1 MLRQLLPVAAL
12 LTGAAFLF
20 LAGGVHML
28 LLPLRGGLEGFLP
41 SQIGLI
47 GTGWAA
53 GFITGCL
60 LVPRLVQRVGHIRT
74 FGVMA
79 ALVSIS
85 ALLNLLIIDPLA
97 WIALRAL
104 SGFCFAG
111 AMMIIES
118 WLNERATNDSRGTIF
133 AVYMTVNLGASTCG
147 QLLIAAGDPGG
158 VFFFVLAAILFS
170 LALVPTA
177 LSTAAAP
184 KPLVSTRIRL
194 KPLYAN
200 SPVAVIGCFSIGMA
214 NGAFGTMSA
223 VYGQQ
228 IGLSVAAIAL
238 LVATAILGG
247 AVGQVPLGKISD
259 RMDRRLVIVGTGVTA
274 AAIGAAFFALNPRD
288 PAWVIGMA
296 ASYGVFAYPLY
307 SLCVAHAN
315 DFADP
320 ERFVEISSGLILIY
334 GFGTMVGPLA
344 AAGMMEWISPQALFA
359 FTAAVHLWIAGY
371 ALHRRM
377 RRAAVPVD
385 RRGTYG
391 SMPLPRGTTPE
402 TAAFDPRSERDLRT
416 R

>member
-1 MLRQLLPVAAL
+1 MFRQLLPVAAL

-20 LAGGVHML
+20 LAGGLHML
-28 LLPLRGGLEGFLP
+28 LLPVRGGIEGFLP
-41 SQIGLI
+41 SHIGLI
-47 GTGWAA
+47 GTGWAT
-53 GFITGCL
+53 GFVAGCL
-60 LVPRLVQRVGHIRT
+60 TVPWLVGRVGHIRT

-79 ALVSIS
+79 AMVSIS
-85 ALLNLLIIDPLA
+85 ALLNLLFIDPWA

-111 AMMIIES
+111 AMMIMES
-118 WLNERATNDSRGTIF
+118 WLNERATNESRGTIF
-133 AVYMTVNLGASTCG
+133 AVYMTINLGASTVG
-147 QLLIAAGDPGG
+147 QLLLAAGDPGG
-158 VFFFVLAAILFS
+158 FFFFVLAAILFS

-200 SPVAVIGCFSIGMA
+200 SPVAAVGCFSIGMA

-228 IGLSVAAIAL
+228 IGLPVGAIAL

-247 AVGQVPLGKISD
+247 AIGQVPLGRISD
-259 RMDRRLVIVGTGVTA
+259 RMDRRLVITATGIA
-274 AAIGAAFFALNPRD
+274 AAATGTAFFALNPRD
-288 PAWVIGMA
+288 ATWVIGMA
-296 ASYGVFAYPLY
+296 AIYGVFAYPLY

-334 GFGTMVGPLA
+334 GLGTMIGPLA
-344 AAGMMEWISPQALFA
+344 SAGMMEWISPQAMFA
-359 FTAAVHLWIAGY
+359 FTAGVHLWIAGY
-371 ALHRRM
+371 ALYRKM
-377 RRAAVPVD
+377 QRAPVPVD
-385 RRGTYG
+385 KREAYG
-391 SMPLPRGTTPE
+391 SMPMPRATTPE
-402 TAAFDPRSERDLRT
+402 TAALDPRAEREEGT
-416 R
+416 A

>member
-28 LLPLRGGLEGFLP
+28 LLPVRGGIEGFLP
-41 SQIGLI
+41 SHIGLI
-47 GTGWAA
+47 GTGWAT
-53 GFITGCL
+53 GFISGCL

-79 ALVSIS
+79 SIISIS
-85 ALLNLLIIDPLA
+85 ALLNLLIITPLA
-97 WIALRAL
+97 WIVLRAL

-111 AMMIIES
+111 AMMIMES
-118 WLNERATNDSRGTIF
+118 WLNERATNESRGTVF
-133 AVYMTVNLGASTCG
+133 AVYMTINLGASTVG

-184 KPLVSTRIRL
+184 KPLVSTQIRL

-200 SPVAVIGCFSIGMA
+200 SPVAAVGCFSIGMA

-228 IGLSVAAIAL
+228 IGLPVAAIAL
-238 LVATAILGG
+238 LVATAIMGG
-247 AVGQVPLGKISD
+247 AIGQVPLGRISD
-259 RMDRRLVIVGTGVTA
+259 KMDRRLVITATGLA
-274 AAIGAAFFALNPRD
+274 AAATGTAFFTLNPRD

-296 ASYGVFAYPLY
+296 AVYGVFAYPLY

-334 GFGTMVGPLA
+334 GFGTMIGPLA
-344 AAGMMEWISPQALFA
+344 SAGMMEWISPQAMFG
-359 FTAAVHLWIAGY
+359 FTAAVHLWIAAY
-371 ALHRRM
+371 ALYRKM
-377 RRAAVPVD
+377 QRAPIPTDQRDA
-385 RRGTYG
+385 YG
-391 SMPLPRGTTPE
+391 SMPLPRATTPE
-402 TAAFDPRSERDLRT
+402 TAALDPRAAKEGEAA
-416 R
+416 